1 MNMEEKER
9 QKEIFELNMLDM
21 QLRQMEQQAMMVEQQ
36 ILEQQTTS
44 HNLDEL
50 KKTKNGQN
58 MLFPFSKDIFIE
70 GKLEKNDVLVNI
82 GSKTLVRKS
91 IEDAKKIVVKQRDR
105 LLDVSD
111 EIKAKMSEI
120 IARISELEKELN
132 P

>member
-1 MNMEEKER
+1 
-9 QKEIFELNMLDM
+9 MLDM